1 MESVPTPAGQVD
13 LRAHVLRYVDG
24 IGRDTG
30 YRAPEEAERR
40 TVASGVGLLLDGRL
54 APARERLA
62 EADYRLRVLTDEADG
77 RRYAEVSDGAGEYVR
92 GWGRVYVALDG
103 PARWSVQIPHPIA
116 DLDSERLGVDTLRGA
131 PGGVLV
137 LAGAHRRAGER
148 GDADVAHRSDTVFHE
163 VTRELVARGLP
174 GLQLHGFANK
184 TVPGRHV
191 VVSTGAGDH
200 ALPEARE
207 LADGLAAA
215 GFRTCRAWRSRC
227 VLEGRTNKQG
237 RQASEAEVPFLH
249 LEFNRD
255 VRADEEL
262 SRRAVAELSRVA
274 EKWAKAGAR
283 SGAKAG
289 ASTGPKVAAPA

>member
-1 MESVPTPAGQVD
+1 MESVPPPAGQVD
-13 LRAHVLRYVDG
+13 LRARVLGFVDG
-24 IGRDTG
+24 ISRDTG
-30 YRAPEEAERR
+30 YRAPEESERR

-54 APARERLA
+54 GSARERLA

-77 RRYAEVSDGAGEYVR
+77 RRYAEVADGAGEYVR

-103 PARWSVQIPHPIA
+103 PARWSVQVPHPIA
-116 DLDSERLGVDTLRGA
+116 DLDTEQLGVDTLRGA

-137 LAGAHRRAGER
+137 LAGAHRRAGED
-148 GDADVAHRSDTVFHE
+148 GEADVAHRRDTVFHE

-174 GLQLHGFANK
+174 GVQIHGFANK

-200 ALPEARE
+200 ALPDARA

-215 GFRTCRAWRSRC
+215 GLDTCRAWRSRC

-237 RQASEAEVPFLH
+237 RQAAEAEVPFLH

-255 VRADEEL
+255 VRAEEDL
-262 SRRAVAELSRVA
+262 ARRAVDELRHVVRRWARAGEESDAE
-274 EKWAKAGAR
+274 AGAKT
-283 SGAKAG
+283 GA
-289 ASTGPKVAAPA
+289 AA